1 MCVAVLLKIIN
12 DHVINHEDHQRS
24 AKTKKKK
31 KHENNDTKSK
41 KNKKTLKNAKSY
53 TKCSEVI
60 NQKWGHNGP
69 YKIIKT
75 MR

>member
-1 MCVAVLLKIIN
+1 MSSTMKIIN
-12 DHVINHEDHQRS
+12 DQR
-24 AKTKKKK
+24 KLKKK

-41 KNKKTLKNAKSY
+41 KKQKTLKNAKSY